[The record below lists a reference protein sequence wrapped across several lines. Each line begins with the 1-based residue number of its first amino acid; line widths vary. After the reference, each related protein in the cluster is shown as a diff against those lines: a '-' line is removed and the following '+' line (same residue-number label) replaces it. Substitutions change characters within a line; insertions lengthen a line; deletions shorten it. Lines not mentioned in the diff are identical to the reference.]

1 MIVLPPQLTQ
11 HGPSLLLGRE
21 TPESRR
27 QSRLPTLP
35 QLTGRASDRT
45 ESRDG
50 SVPDAKIQL
59 LEPTFFGEPPLF
71 GLYHAAFGPQADRRR
86 GVLLCPPIGHE
97 HTRSHRALKTLA
109 ESLARAG
116 HHVLRF
122 DYRGIGDSSGDSA
135 EGGLG
140 PWRQD
145 VLQALEELE
154 DLSGVKEVQIVGLR
168 LGAALAVAAA
178 AARVG
183 RPRPPRV
190 TNLLLW
196 DPVLSGDQFLEVST
210 SLMSSFLND
219 PARFPAL
226 ERDDRARIPKDSL
239 LGYSYPDELR
249 HSLRELDLRQVAPW
263 PALPTAVVLSEHSSA
278 CGDLVQ
284 RLRSA
289 GCRVA
294 CDEIQESAA
303 KWSEYARPRRPCA
316 PEGSHRPS
324 WLVSERPGGERA
336 RRRVWR
342 RSVAGR
348 PHHAP
353 G

>member
-1 MIVLPPQLTQ
+1 MSPPC
-11 HGPSLLLGRE
+11 S
-21 TPESRR
+21 
-27 QSRLPTLP
+27 
-35 QLTGRASDRT
+35 AST
-45 ESRDG
+45 TCITA
-50 SVPDAKIQL
+50 PK
-59 LEPTFFGEPPLF
+59 
-71 GLYHAAFGPQADRRR
+71 
-86 GVLLCPPIGHE
+86 PIGAGVSCCVRPWARG

-183 RPRPPRV
+183 RPRAPRV

-196 DPVLSGDQFLEVST
+196 DPVLSGDEFLEIST
-210 SLMSSFLND
+210 SLMSSFLNH

-239 LGYSYPDELR
+239 LGYSYPDR
-249 HSLRELDLRQVAPW
+249 VRQSLRELDLRQVAP
-263 PALPTAVVLSEHSSA
+263 
-278 CGDLVQ
+278 G
-284 RLRSA
+284 LR
-289 GCRVA
+289 
-294 CDEIQESAA
+294 
-303 KWSEYARPRRPCA
+303 YRPR
-316 PEGSHRPS
+316 SF
-324 WLVSERPGGERA
+324 
-336 RRRVWR
+336 
-342 RSVAGR
+342 
-348 PHHAP
+348 
-353 G
+353 